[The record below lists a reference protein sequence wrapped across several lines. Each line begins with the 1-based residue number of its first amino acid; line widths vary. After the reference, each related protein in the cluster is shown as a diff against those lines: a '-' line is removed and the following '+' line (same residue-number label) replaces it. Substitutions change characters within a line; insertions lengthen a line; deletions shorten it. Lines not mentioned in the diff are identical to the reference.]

1 MTKFR
6 LTENII
12 RQMVREAIAENMPS
26 DFNDEKSEYIKN
38 QQKKWAQEERE
49 LYTEFLSFLE
59 KSMVKGVRLK
69 SNPSGSI
76 CVSIPT
82 DEYNSHARIMAD
94 LFAKRKNMWV
104 YDEMYPAT
112 TYLYLE
118 RMYGK

>member
-6 LTENII
+6 ITENII
-12 RQMVREAIAENMPS
+12 RQMVREAIVENMPS
-26 DFNDEKSEYIKN
+26 NFNDEKSDYIKN
-38 QQKKWAQEERE
+38 QQKNWSQEERE

-69 SNPSGSI
+69 TKPSGCI

-82 DEYNSHARIMAD
+82 DEYNNHARIMAD

-104 YDEMYPAT
+104 NDEMYPAT

-118 RMYGK
+118 RQYGK